1 MFFPLQFKKSK
12 EMLKGGYGIHIPLYR
27 SNAILNTVAE
37 NQSTNRELS
46 KFLADLDFKIKI
58 RTNS

>member
-1 MFFPLQFKKSK
+1 
-12 EMLKGGYGIHIPLYR
+12 MLKGGYGIHIPLYR